1 MLLKFSK
8 NLDKLDIYANGK
20 ELAMILAQDI
30 VRGKRVYS
38 YDERATKFVSSVKNP
53 VLITDV
59 YEINKLS
66 PTLRDTV
73 FALYA
78 QALRIT
84 EYAGLSFRF
93 EQRKYPSVWGPSID
107 TLFFAKNLNKI
118 NFKNIKTV
126 LEIGTGS
133 GFLSK
138 YILEKNKNVKEMHII
153 DINKEAIK
161 CAKEQ
166 IKDKRAKFYCG
177 NGLSYLK
184 NKKFDLI
191 ICNPPYIPRPRSID
205 DNPYE
210 GISLLVDL
218 LLNSRQYLRNGGILM
233 TNISS
238 LGERIINKI
247 LDKENIKIESLEE
260 MKVPLK
266 VFNVIN
272 NKKWINYLRKKK
284 GFVAAKN
291 SGYEFWHSIRI
302 VSLKS

>member
-8 NLDKLDIYANGK
+8 NLDKLDIYAHGR
-20 ELAMILAQDI
+20 ELAMILARDM
-30 VRGKRVYS
+30 VHGKRVYS
-38 YDERATKFVSSVKNP
+38 YDEDVSKFVATIKRP
-53 VLITDV
+53 VLITDT
-59 YEINKLS
+59 YEINKFS

-73 FALYA
+73 YALYS
-78 QALRIT
+78 QAIRTT
-84 EYAGLSFRF
+84 EYNGMSFRF

-107 TLFFAKNLNKI
+107 TLLFAKNLNKI
-118 NFKNIKTV
+118 DFKNIKSV
-126 LEIGTGS
+126 IEIGTGS

-138 YILEKNKNVKEMHII
+138 YILEKNKNVKEVHIV
-153 DINKEAIK
+153 DINKEAIQ

-166 IKDKRAKFYCG
+166 ITDTRARFYCG
-177 NGLSYLK
+177 NGVDYLK
-184 NKKFDLI
+184 KKKFDLI

-210 GISLLVDL
+210 GVSLLVDL
-218 LLNSRQYLRNGGILM
+218 LRNSNTFLNPGGILM

-247 LDKENIKIESLEE
+247 LDLEKIKIDYLES

-272 NKKWINYLRKKK
+272 NKKWVEYLRKKK
-284 GFVAAKN
+284 GFAAPKN
-291 SGYEFWHSIRI
+291 AGYEYWHVINI
-302 VSLKS
+302 VLRKS

>member
-1 MLLKFSK
+1 MILKFSN

-20 ELAMILAQDI
+20 ELATILAQDI
-30 VRGKRVYS
+30 VDGKRVYS
-38 YDERATKFVSSVKNP
+38 YDENVSKFVVSIKNP
-53 VLITDV
+53 VLVTDV
-59 YEINKLS
+59 YEINKLY

-73 FALYA
+73 HALYS
-78 QALRIT
+78 QAIKIT
-84 EYAGLSFRF
+84 EYAGIAFRF
-93 EQRKYPSVWGPSID
+93 EQKKYPSVWGPSID
-107 TLFFAKNLNKI
+107 TLLFAKNLNKI
-118 NFKNIKTV
+118 DFKNIKTV

-138 YILEKNKNVKEMHII
+138 YILEKNKGLKEVHVI
-153 DINKEAIK
+153 DINKEAIQ

-177 NGLSYLK
+177 DGLGYLK

-191 ICNPPYIPRPRSID
+191 ICNPPYIPRPKSID

-218 LLNSRQYLRNGGILM
+218 LINSKKYLNARGVLM

-238 LGERIINKI
+238 LCSRVISKV
-247 LDKENIKIESLEE
+247 LDKENIKIDYLEE

-272 NKKWINYLRKKK
+272 NKKWISYLKNKK
-284 GFVAAKN
+284 GFAVGNN
-291 SGYEFWHSIRI
+291 SGYEFWHSINI